1 MKKKLWTLFRSTFYL
16 SAFTFGGG
24 YVIVPLM
31 QEKFVEELGWISEE
45 EMTDFVALS
54 QSSPGPIAVNA
65 SILVGHKVGGWP
77 GAVCATLGTMLPPMI
92 IISIISQFYVQFSQ
106 NIYVAAALRSMQAG
120 VSAVIVNVVANM
132 SQQIIKKKE
141 WSYVL
146 QMMII
151 FLLSY
156 LFKVNVLLLI
166 FTSIILGLI
175 RYKERE
181 DE

>member
-31 QEKFVEELGWISEE
+31 KEKFVEELAWISEE

-65 SILVGHKVGGWP
+65 SILVGHKVGGWA

-92 IISIISQFYVQFSQ
+92 IISIISQFYVQFSE
-106 NIYVAAALRSMQAG
+106 NLYVASALRTMQAG
-120 VSAVIVNVVANM
+120 VAAIIINVVYGM
-132 SQQIIKKKE
+132 SMQIIKKKE

-146 QMMII
+146 QMFVI
-151 FLLSY
+151 FILSY
-156 LFKVNVLLLI
+156 VFKINVLVLI
-166 FTSIILGLI
+166 LASIVLGLF
-175 RYKERE
+175 RHKEAQHG
-181 DE
+181 